1 MVKYLFYNSVGGD
14 THSYMAQ
21 RALHLVIS
29 SPVLM
34 KKCPQNFSNSSST
47 LRWFTQGSGPQAVG
61 EVKQHIWISS
71 SKVFIKPLAL
81 KAFHPLELMFTQK
94 GGEGVGRTLSRDL

>member
-71 SKVFIKPLAL
+71 STGFHQASSIKSFSSP
-81 KAFHPLELMFTQK
+81 
-94 GGEGVGRTLSRDL
+94 